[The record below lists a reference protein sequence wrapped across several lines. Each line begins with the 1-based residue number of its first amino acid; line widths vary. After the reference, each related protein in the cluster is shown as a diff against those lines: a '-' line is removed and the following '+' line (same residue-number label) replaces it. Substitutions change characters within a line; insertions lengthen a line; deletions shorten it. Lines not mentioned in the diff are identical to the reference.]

1 MRWVTME
8 AMILASRTRAA
19 MLSERLLITRIVTSV
34 ALALL
39 LLLGVTGLGHSG
51 PAEAGDAAASVLMVD
66 EALGSTSA
74 TAATPVPASSD
85 AESSGILCAIGLFCG
100 VMALLFLRR
109 RLSHP
114 QQALVT
120 AREHARRIVPVS
132 VTRRVPTPSLTG
144 LGISRT

>member
-1 MRWVTME
+1 
-8 AMILASRTRAA
+8 

-39 LLLGVTGLGHSG
+39 LLLGVVGLGHSG

-74 TAATPVPASSD
+74 TATTPVPASSD